1 MPADNAVFTYGHD
14 RVGRVTTEQIS
25 HGAYDYEAQIA
36 TVSYGVAT
44 AINTYPSVGGVTLTY
59 GDPSSGNPDGLH
71 SDGAIHTAS
80 PWNYRYDGHGHL
92 RNTASLNW
100 QNQTND
106 YIDALGERFWT
117 THYDTPTG
125 PQVSFYS
132 HSDGL
137 RPEVISEPTYSRP
150 NTSTSTWTVTGT
162 RTAQKEKARRVSAPG
177 LLQSYRSWEE
187 G

>member
-1 MPADNAVFTYGHD
+1 MARSRG
-14 RVGRVTTEQIS
+14 GLTTK
-25 HGAYDYEAQIA
+25 
-36 TVSYGVAT
+36 
-44 AINTYPSVGGVTLTY
+44 
-59 GDPSSGNPDGLH
+59 
-71 SDGAIHTAS
+71 IHTAS
-80 PWNYRYDGHGHL
+80 PWTHRYDGHGHL

-137 RPEVISEPTYSRP
+137 RQEVISEPTYSRP